1 MKLTRATGILFTAGL
16 FALAQTGHAQTES
29 PDSIT
34 VLTYEKTEKYIG
46 YGKQEERIITGAIS
60 TRKGVDLRK
69 AFTNNI
75 SNTFYGRF
83 AGLTVNQGGNEPG
96 ANSAAPY
103 VRGVNTFGSNSSQA
117 PVVMIDGFLGDYS
130 QLVPE
135 EIEEISV
142 LKDASALAVY
152 GMRGANGVILVT
164 TKKGRAQPLS
174 VDFSA
179 QYGYQQATAL
189 PKFLDAYNYAS
200 LYNEALAN
208 DGKTPLYSQADL
220 TAYQTGS
227 DPVFHPNV
235 NWYKQIFR
243 DKAPLS
249 NYNLSFTGG
258 NNTVRFFTTLNAL
271 TTGGLYKNFGDDFA
285 ESSNAKYNRYNFRT
299 NVDVT
304 LNKSLTAQ
312 LNIGGSVEE
321 KRNPGDLYTNNTL
334 ALVDRLA
341 PNAFPVYYPTGL
353 PAGIYTA
360 GGVALTTPLAIP
372 AGASNGFGG
381 TNSFANPVGN
391 LTTTGFSTSN
401 ATTLQSSLRMTQD
414 LNFITNGLRVSG
426 AVSFNNYYV
435 GGSNK
440 RKTYQRYLLG
450 RNAAGDSSI
459 AAFGQGTSLSPEE
472 SVLSQFRNY
481 AIQGSLNYSRNF
493 GNNSLSALVLFNSDN
508 FDINR
513 SNYSN
518 STDAANQAFPYKS
531 NSVSSRVNYVH
542 NQKYV
547 AEFSGGYMG
556 TENFPNDH
564 RYGFFPAGSLGWIA
578 TNESFLKNS
587 SLISF
592 LKLRVS
598 YGLTGNENIG
608 GQRFAFAQ
616 RYPYSASYYL
626 GTGASAVTSIGE
638 GSRANS
644 NLTWEKEKKADLGLD
659 VNIGKSVGVVIDV
672 FKNNRYDILAT
683 SNGTLPQFLG
693 YNGYPDLNI
702 GKAATTGY
710 EITVSYHSSAKK
722 SLQVFAEAMVS
733 YAKNKI
739 VYNGEPVNPNPNL
752 YKTGFAIGQPFGLQ
766 ALGLFQSD
774 AEIAA
779 SAVPLGVA
787 IKPGDIKYRD
797 VNGDGVIDGNDA
809 TAIGK
814 TSVPEYTAGL
824 HTGLRYKGLDADLV
838 FQGVT
843 GVTQYLGGS
852 RYAAFQGNGQ
862 IAELALGRWTP
873 QTGSAATYPRLSI
886 DGNQNNYR
894 FSSFYQRD
902 GSFIKL
908 RSAEIGYTFSDKTL
922 KRLHLSGTRLFVNGT
937 NLFTLDKIKEGD
949 ADALYGYPQ
958 LRTFSVGLKLHL

>member
-1 MKLTRATGILFTAGL
+1 MKLIRATGILFTAVL
-16 FALAQTGHAQTES
+16 FALVQTSHAQTER
-29 PDSIT
+29 PDSVT
-34 VLTYEKTEKYIG
+34 LLNYEKGEKFIG
-46 YGKQEERIITGAIS
+46 YGKQQEQIITSAIS
-60 TRKGVDLRK
+60 TRKGTDLRK
-69 AFTNNI
+69 GFTNNI
-75 SNTFYGRF
+75 SNTFYGRL
-83 AGLTVNQGGNEPG
+83 AGLTNNQGGNEPG
-96 ANSAAPY
+96 ANSSAPY
-103 VRGVNTFGSNSSQA
+103 IRGVNTFGFSQV

-135 EIEEISV
+135 EIEEISI

-152 GMRGANGVILVT
+152 GMRGANGVILIT
-164 TKKGRAQPLS
+164 TKKGKAQPLS

-189 PKFLDAYNYAS
+189 PRFLNAYNYAG

-220 TAYQTGS
+220 DAYRTGT

-235 NWYKQIFR
+235 DWYKQIFR
-243 DKAPLS
+243 NKAPLS

-258 NNTVRFFTTLNAL
+258 NNNVRFFTTLNVL
-271 TTGGLYKNFGDDFA
+271 TSDGLYKNFGDDFS
-285 ESSNAKYNRYNFRT
+285 ESSNATYNRYNFRT

-321 KRNPGDLYTNNTL
+321 KRNPGDLYTSNTL

-341 PNAFPVYYPTGL
+341 PNAFPVYYPSGF
-353 PAGIYTA
+353 PANIYTA
-360 GGVALTTPLAIP
+360 GGVALSAPIAIP
-372 AGASNGFGG
+372 SGVSNGYGG

-401 ATTLQSSLRMTQD
+401 ATTLQSSLRLTQD
-414 LNFITNGLRVSG
+414 LNFITKGLSLS
-426 AVSFNNYYV
+426 AAISFNNYYV

-440 RKTYQRYLLG
+440 RKTYQRYFFG
-450 RNAAGDSSI
+450 KNAAGDSSI
-459 AAFGQGTSLSPEE
+459 ASFGQGTSLSPEE
-472 SVLSQFRNY
+472 LVLSQFRNY
-481 AIQGSLNYSRNF
+481 AIQGSLNYNRNF
-493 GNNSLSALVLFNSDN
+493 GNNSLSAMLLLNSDN

-513 SNYSN
+513 NYPN
-518 STDAANQAFPYKS
+518 TDDANQAFPYKA
-531 NSVSSRVNYVH
+531 NSAASRITYVH
-542 NQKYV
+542 NQKYI

-556 TENFPNDH
+556 TEGFAKGN

-578 TNESFLKNS
+578 SNESFLKNN

-608 GQRFAFAQ
+608 GQRFAFSQ

-626 GTGASAVTSIGE
+626 GTSASAVTSIGE
-638 GSRANS
+638 GRRANP
-644 NLTWEKEKKADLGLD
+644 NLTCEKEKKANIGLD
-659 VNIGKSVGVVIDV
+659 MKIGKAFGLVIDI
-672 FKNNRYDILAT
+672 FKNNRYDILAS

-693 YNGYPDLNI
+693 FNGYPDLNI
-702 GKAATTGY
+702 GKATNRGY
-710 EITVSYHSSAKK
+710 EITVSYHSNAKK
-722 SLQVFAEAMVS
+722 AVQVFAEAMVS

-752 YKTGFAIGQPFGLQ
+752 YKTGYAIGQPFGLQ

-779 SAVPLGVA
+779 SPVPIGVT

-797 VNGDGVIDGNDA
+797 VNGDGLIDGNDA

-814 TSVPEYTAGL
+814 TAIPEYTAGL
-824 HTGLRYKGLDADLV
+824 HTGLRYKGLDVDFI
-838 FQGVT
+838 FQGIA
-843 GVTQYLGGS
+843 GISQYLGGS
-852 RYAAFQGNGQ
+852 RYYAFQNNGQ
-862 IAELALGRWTP
+862 IAEMALGRWTP
-873 QTGSAATYPRLSI
+873 QTAATATYPRLSSETS
-886 DGNQNNYR
+886 NQNNYR
-894 FSSFYQRD
+894 FSSYWQRD

-908 RSAEIGYTFSDKTL
+908 RSAEIGYTFSVKTL
-922 KRLHLSGTRLFVNGT
+922 KRLHLSGTRLFINGT
-937 NLFTLDKIKEGD
+937 NLFTWDKIKEGD

-958 LRTFSVGLKLHL
+958 LRTLSVGLKLHL